1 MKALVS
7 LSASFV
13 ARFAPFAIALL
24 LVIVV
29 FVPVWSGTTGARVL
43 QDFGHGPI
51 FGCVALL
58 AWSCVRT
65 TRYGSRLAPLRQFA
79 IAFAITVV
87 LGMATEAAQ
96 IPVGRD
102 ASWLDVRSDALGAA
116 GFLALFAAW
125 TQRTWRVAARLL
137 LVLVGIAAL
146 VVHSLP
152 LLEAVRA
159 YARRSANFPVLAQ
172 FDRSSDLYFAAPQRS
187 ALQRSDLDVRWAS
200 HPGESALCVDFLE
213 GPYPGVDFYE
223 PAPDWRGYRE
233 FVLDLVNPTPQV
245 LVLGLRINDA
255 QHNFEF
261 ADRFNRRLEIPALSR
276 RQVRIPLNEIE
287 SAPTGRAMD
296 LGHIADFLM
305 FRSDVSTAPRMCLVR
320 AWLE

>member
-1 MKALVS
+1 LKAL
-7 LSASFV
+7 LSSSAGV
-13 ARFAPFAIALL
+13 MARFAPLAIALL

-58 AWSCVRT
+58 ALSSVRA
-65 TRYGSRLAPLRQFA
+65 TRYGSRLALLQQFA
-79 IAFAITVV
+79 LAFAITVV

-125 TQRTWRVAARLL
+125 TQRTWHFSRRLL
-137 LVLVGIAAL
+137 ITSVGIAAL
-146 VVHSLP
+146 IVHSLP

-159 YARRSANFPVLAQ
+159 YARRSENFPVLAQ
-172 FDRSSDLYFAAPQRS
+172 FDRNSDLYFVTPQWAAMQQTR
-187 ALQRSDLDVRWAS
+187 LDPRWALR
-200 HPGESALCVDFLE
+200 PDETALCVDFLE

-233 FVLDLVNPTPQV
+233 FVLDLINPTPQV
-245 LVLGLRINDA
+245 LILGFRINDA
-255 QHNFEF
+255 QHNFAF
-261 ADRFNRRLEIPALSR
+261 DDRFNRRLEVSALSR
-276 RQVRIPLNEIE
+276 QQFRIPLTDIE

-296 LGHIADFLM
+296 LAHIADFLM
-305 FRSDVSTAPRMCLVR
+305 FRSEASTAPRMCLVR